1 MTPDQAKFVQKK
13 YHNLLKSF
21 ISCINSLSD
30 LMEKENKFLEQG
42 KASIIAKLV
51 DKKEELLNNL
61 QNIEKNIGLYAHENT
76 IEKVPKIIQQV
87 TNCFSRLQVLLQH
100 NEILLQVNIEVSKKI
115 IEIYKEKRMDQ
126 TVKQFGYNQD
136 GSISAFKNLEKIMP
150 AISLNNKI

>member
-1 MTPDQAKFVQKK
+1 
-13 YHNLLKSF
+13 
-21 ISCINSLSD
+21 
-30 LMEKENKFLEQG
+30 MEKENKFLEQG